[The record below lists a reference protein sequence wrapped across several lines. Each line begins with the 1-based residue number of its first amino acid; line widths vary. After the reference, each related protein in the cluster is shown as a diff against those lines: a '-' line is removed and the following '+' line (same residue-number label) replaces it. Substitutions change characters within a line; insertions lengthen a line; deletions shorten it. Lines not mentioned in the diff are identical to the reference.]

1 MKQHYFYSNGMQL
14 AYLDNGA
21 ESEYVLVL
29 MHGLF
34 ARATLYKPFMER
46 IKGWRIIAPDLRGHG
61 RSNHATELTG
71 YNRDSYLQDLES
83 LLDEIGKTKHII
95 LLGHSLSGVTAYQ
108 FAAKY
113 PDRISGLIVED
124 MGHKVSGELTYAL
137 QFQQPADTLAA
148 LSHNIEQVQNENHFL
163 YYAESAYEAKDGWR
177 LRFDSQGIKASQDY
191 LNGDYTDTYQ
201 KVTCPTLLMRG
212 AHSPI
217 LSEEVWEEMKQLRP
231 EAEAEQFDKCG
242 HSIHFEDLDS
252 FTSSVHQFLKKWKA

>member
-1 MKQHYFYSNGMQL
+1 MEQHYFDSNGMQL

-21 ESEYVLVL
+21 DSDYVLVL

-46 IKGWRIIAPDLRGHG
+46 TKGWRIIAPDLRGHG
-61 RSNHATELTG
+61 RSEHAAELTG
-71 YNRDSYLQDLES
+71 YDRDSYLHDLKA
-83 LLDEIGKTKHII
+83 LLEKIGETKCIV

-113 PDRISGLIVED
+113 PELIDGLIVED

-137 QFQQPADTLAA
+137 QFQQPADTLAT
-148 LSHNIEQVQNENHFL
+148 LSHSIEQVQNENHFL
-163 YYAESAYEAKDGWR
+163 YYTESAYEANDGWR
-177 LRFDSQGIKASQDY
+177 LCFDPQGIKASQDF

-201 KVTCPTLLMRG
+201 NVTCPILLMRG

-217 LSEEVWEEMKQLRP
+217 LTEEVWEEMKQLRP
-231 EAEAEQFDKCG
+231 EAESKQFDKCG
-242 HSIHFEDLDS
+242 HSIHFEDLNS
-252 FTSSVHQFLKKWKA
+252 FSRSVHQFLKKWKA

>member
-1 MKQHYFYSNGMQL
+1 MEQHYFDSNDLQL

-21 ESEYVLVL
+21 ESDYVLVL

-34 ARATLYKPFMER
+34 ARASLYKPFMER
-46 IKGWRIIAPDLRGHG
+46 TADWRIIAPDLRGHG
-61 RSNHATELTG
+61 KSEHAAELNS
-71 YNRDSYLQDLES
+71 YDRNAYLQDLEA
-83 LLDEIGKTKHII
+83 LLEEIGETKRLI

-113 PDRISGLIVED
+113 PDRVDGLIIED

-137 QFQQPADTLAA
+137 EFEQPANTLAA
-148 LSHNIEQVQNENHFL
+148 LSHSIEQVQNENHFL
-163 YYAESAYEAKDGWR
+163 YYAESAYEANDGWR
-177 LRFDSQGIKASQDY
+177 LCFHPQGIKASQDY
-191 LNGDYTDTYQ
+191 MNGDYTDTYQ

-217 LSEEVWEEMKQLRP
+217 LSEDVWEEMKQLRP
-231 EAEAEQFDKCG
+231 EAEAEQFDTCG

-252 FTSSVHQFLKKWKA
+252 FTRSVHQFLRKWKA